1 MSPSSK
7 KESTSKKT
15 ATKKVAKKKAVKK
28 KVAKK
33 KTAKKK
39 VTIKKAAKKT
49 VSKKKAV
56 SAGPSKRSKPDMSSI
71 DITPEERWKM
81 IAVAA
86 YHKAEKRGF
95 APGYELEDWTEA
107 EKEID
112 KLLSG

>member
-1 MSPSSK
+1 MTPISK
-7 KESTSKKT
+7 KKAT
-15 ATKKVAKKKAVKK
+15 AKKVAKKKVSSK

-33 KTAKKK
+33 K
-39 VTIKKAAKKT
+39 

-56 SAGPSKRSKPDMSSI
+56 SARHASAKKTAEQSAASTKL

-95 APGYELEDWTEA
+95 APGHEFRDWTEA

-112 KLLSG
+112 KLIFG